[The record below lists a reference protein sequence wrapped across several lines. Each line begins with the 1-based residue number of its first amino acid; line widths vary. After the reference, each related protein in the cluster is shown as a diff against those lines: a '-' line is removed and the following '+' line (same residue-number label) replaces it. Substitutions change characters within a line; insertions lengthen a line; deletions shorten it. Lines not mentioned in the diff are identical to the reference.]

1 MPSKSKLD
9 PIDPID
15 IELTRSSGTKLRGGM
30 QGGEAWI
37 VKVKGKRVGS
47 AFINITEDPF
57 RGKHASFHIF
67 LNKPSQGRMIGRVA
81 YRLACE
87 CSQYDTI
94 YVHMRKS
101 NVASQKAALYAG
113 FVDAT
118 LPEESQLVLVWNR
131 QSQETSDTTS

>member
-9 PIDPID
+9 PVDPID
-15 IELTRSSGTKLRGGM
+15 IELTRSRGSKLRGGM
-30 QGGEAWI
+30 LGGEAWI

-47 AFINITEDPF
+47 AFINIAEDQY

-81 YRLACE
+81 YKLACE
-87 CSQYDTI
+87 NSQYDII
-94 YVHMRKS
+94 YAHMRKS

-113 FVDAT
+113 FVDVT
-118 LPEESQLVLVWNR
+118 SPSESQLVLVWNR
-131 QSQETSDTTS
+131 QAQ